1 MENKKGK
8 LGSRLAGS
16 EAFLS
21 VAASLIC
28 IVIGLLLGLVV
39 LAGIALAVLTAS
51 NRKAEQAASE
61 AADGSIPVLAIPSDT
76 VRKIQMEAQSGT
88 LTLAYADG
96 SWSLAEDPDYHLDES
111 SCNAMLTAVSALNAK
126 RELQEAAGE
135 DYGFSAPEAT
145 VSITTDVTGDVYLQ
159 KAGESAV
166 YTVASSKLNCFLKDK
181 AALFGAFSP
190 AGLTSSAIEAVS
202 YTLADGETVSLK
214 AMSEPVESAGSGT
227 SEAASDST
235 AYQTVWRLEN
245 DPTADL
251 DTDKTDAILTAL
263 SSYVSG
269 QITPADGAD
278 LAAAGF
284 DTPLVTVQ
292 VTTAEKTVTL
302 RYASGMDGYYLM
314 VEGDGSLYTV
324 DQSTVQ
330 ALLLPENAGK
340 IHLLSAVQYAGSPSP
355 P

>member
-1 MENKKGK
+1 MQYLKKK
-8 LGSRLAGS
+8 PETAVLL
-16 EAFLS
+16 
-21 VAASLIC
+21 
-28 IVIGLLLGLVV
+28 LLLGLVV

-135 DYGFSAPEAT
+135 DYGFSAPQAT
-145 VSITTDVTGDVYLQ
+145 VTITTDSGEETLVFGARNAVTGDVYLQ

-166 YTVASSKLNCFLKDK
+166 YTVASCKLNCFLKDK

-330 ALLLPENAGK
+330 ALLLPENAWK
-340 IHLLSAVQYAGSPSP
+340 PE
-355 P
+355 

>member
-1 MENKKGK
+1 MQSQKKK
-8 LGSRLAGS
+8 QKTAVLL
-16 EAFLS
+16 
-21 VAASLIC
+21 
-28 IVIGLLLGLVV
+28 LLLGLVV
-39 LAGIALAVLTAS
+39 LAGIVLAMLTAS
-51 NRKAEQAASE
+51 NQRAEQAASE

-76 VRKIQMEAQSGT
+76 VRQIQIETQSGT
-88 LTLAYADG
+88 LTLNDSDSG
-96 SWSLAEDPDYHLDES
+96 WTLVEDPDYHLDES

-135 DYGFSAPEAT
+135 DYGFSVPQAT
-145 VSITTDVTGDVYLQ
+145 VTITTDSGEETLVFGAQNAVTGDVYLQ

-181 AALFGAFSP
+181 TALFGAFSP
-190 AGLTSSAIEAVS
+190 AGLTRSAIEAVS
-202 YTLADGETVSLK
+202 YTLADGKTVSLK
-214 AMSEPVESAGSGT
+214 AMSEPVEDSSGT

-235 AYQTVWRLEN
+235 AYQTVWRLED

-278 LAAAGF
+278 PAAAGF

-314 VEGDGSLYTV
+314 VEGDDSLYTV

-330 ALLLPENAGK
+330 ALLLPENALK
-340 IHLLSAVQYAGSPSP
+340 PE
-355 P
+355 

>member
-1 MENKKGK
+1 MQYLKKK
-8 LGSRLAGS
+8 PETAVLL
-16 EAFLS
+16 
-21 VAASLIC
+21 
-28 IVIGLLLGLVV
+28 LLLGLVV

-61 AADGSIPVLAIPSDT
+61 AADGSIPSDT
-76 VRKIQMEAQSGT
+76 VRKIQMEARSGT

-135 DYGFSAPEAT
+135 DYGFSAPQAT
-145 VSITTDVTGDVYLQ
+145 VTITTDSGEETLVFGARNAVTGDVYLQ

-214 AMSEPVESAGSGT
+214 AMSEPVESAGNST

-278 LAAAGF
+278 PAAAGF

-330 ALLLPENAGK
+330 ALLLPENALK
-340 IHLLSAVQYAGSPSP
+340 SE
-355 P
+355 

>member
-1 MENKKGK
+1 MRYPKKK
-8 LGSRLAGS
+8 PETAVLL
-16 EAFLS
+16 
-21 VAASLIC
+21 
-28 IVIGLLLGLVV
+28 LLLGLVV

-51 NRKAEQAASE
+51 NQKAEQAASE

-76 VRKIQMEAQSGT
+76 VRKIQMEARSGT

-111 SCNAMLTAVSALNAK
+111 SCNAMLTAK
-126 RELQEAAGE
+126 RELQGAAGE
-135 DYGFSAPEAT
+135 DYGFSAPQAT
-145 VSITTDVTGDVYLQ
+145 VTITTDSGEETLVFGARNAVTGDVYLQ

-245 DPTADL
+245 DPAADL

-278 LAAAGF
+278 PAAAGF

-330 ALLLPENAGK
+330 ALLLPENAWK
-340 IHLLSAVQYAGSPSP
+340 SE
-355 P
+355 

>member
-1 MENKKGK
+1 MQYLKKK
-8 LGSRLAGS
+8 PETAVLL
-16 EAFLS
+16 
-21 VAASLIC
+21 
-28 IVIGLLLGLVV
+28 LLLGLVV

-76 VRKIQMEAQSGT
+76 VRKIQMEARSGT

-111 SCNAMLTAVSALNAK
+111 SCNAMLTAVSALTAK

-135 DYGFSAPEAT
+135 DYGFSAPQAT
-145 VSITTDVTGDVYLQ
+145 VTITTDSGEETLVFGARNAVTGDVYLQ

-202 YTLADGETVSLK
+202 YTLADGEMVSLK

-235 AYQTVWRLEN
+235 A
-245 DPTADL
+245 
-251 DTDKTDAILTAL
+251 
-263 SSYVSG
+263 
-269 QITPADGAD
+269 
-278 LAAAGF
+278 
-284 DTPLVTVQ
+284 
-292 VTTAEKTVTL
+292 
-302 RYASGMDGYYLM
+302 
-314 VEGDGSLYTV
+314 
-324 DQSTVQ
+324 
-330 ALLLPENAGK
+330 
-340 IHLLSAVQYAGSPSP
+340 
-355 P
+355 